1 VTGDLVVGDLVVG
14 LGCRPGVRAADVGE
28 TVRGLLGRHALDPA
42 GIRAYATLLARTGE
56 PGLRAVA
63 GPGLLGYPP
72 EVLARVAVPN
82 PSERVNAAVGTPAV
96 AEAAALHA
104 AGELA
109 GPGGRAEL
117 VAPKLVGVGVTAAVA
132 RILPGAP
139 RLGH

>member
-1 VTGDLVVGDLVVG
+1 VSGDLVVG
-14 LGCRPGVRAADVGE
+14 LGCRPGVRAADVSD
-28 TVRGLLGRHALDPA
+28 TVRGVLRRYALDPA
-42 GIRAYATLLARTGE
+42 DVRAYATLDARVAE

-72 EVLARVAVPN
+72 EALARVAVPT
-82 PSERVNAAVGTPAV
+82 PSQRVAAAVGTPGV

-104 AGELA
+104 ADELA

-117 VAPKLVGVGVTAAVA
+117 VAAKLAGVGVTAAVA

-139 RLGH
+139 PLGR